1 MNSNVQKTKAEARL
15 GILGYLDPKLQV
27 SNPGSKLKES
37 MGWQLRSLSGL
48 PARKTP
54 VRSNPSLNYIIE
66 SLQLSTKE
74 VCKLEKGAYG
84 LIDAPYQWYLA
95 ISEEPVKLGLVQNPF
110 DPCQFA
116 LRHHATGNFEM
127 KGFAAVVNTFP
138 RNSTHRQ
145 KTQAIHLHWN

>member
-1 MNSNVQKTKAEARL
+1 
-15 GILGYLDPKLQV
+15 
-27 SNPGSKLKES
+27 
-37 MGWQLRSLSGL
+37 
-48 PARKTP
+48 
-54 VRSNPSLNYIIE
+54 
-66 SLQLSTKE
+66 

-138 RNSTHRQ
+138 RNSTHCQ